1 MAEIKAMTSQGE
13 AMSRSLSESDLSE
26 MCAPDGPPSP
36 QDLIRSFS
44 PSGGQG
50 GHFQDRNRRRRR
62 RKGSESSQGT
72 LKEGEGLSSPG
83 SQGLPRPALPPKSKR
98 VLQQQQ
104 HMSGGPTKI
113 HTRAFTTKSCNNM
126 LGCSFPFPPTP
137 PFPFPYP
144 TLMSFCCTFAE
155 NDGFFECLV
164 VHMG

>member
-50 GHFQDRNRRRRR
+50 EHFQDRDRRRR

-72 LKEGEGLSSPG
+72 LKEGEGPSSPG
-83 SQGLPRPALPPKSKR
+83 SQGLHRPALPPKSKR

-104 HMSGGPTKI
+104 HMSGGPTTRYT
-113 HTRAFTTKSCNNM
+113 HTRV
-126 LGCSFPFPPTP
+126 
-137 PFPFPYP
+137 Y
-144 TLMSFCCTFAE
+144 
-155 NDGFFECLV
+155 
-164 VHMG
+164 H

>member
-50 GHFQDRNRRRRR
+50 EHFQDRDRRRRR
-62 RKGSESSQGT
+62 SKGSESSQGT
-72 LKEGEGLSSPG
+72 LKEGEGPSSSPSTAG
-83 SQGLPRPALPPKSKR
+83 SQGLHRPALPPKSKR

-113 HTRAFTTKSCNNM
+113 HTHAFTTKSCNNM
-126 LGCSFPFPPTP
+126 LLPFPHPP
-137 PFPFPYP
+137 PFPFPNP
-144 TLMSFCCTFAE
+144 PSHVVLLHFCRKRWLF
-155 NDGFFECLV
+155 
-164 VHMG
+164 